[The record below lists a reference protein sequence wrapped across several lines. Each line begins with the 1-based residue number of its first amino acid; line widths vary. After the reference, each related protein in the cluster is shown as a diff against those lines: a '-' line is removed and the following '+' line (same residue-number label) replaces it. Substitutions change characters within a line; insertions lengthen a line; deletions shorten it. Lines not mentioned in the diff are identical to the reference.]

1 MKWSGGEG
9 NEMERSGLIGSGVE
23 DKETT
28 RSVEFGSGGQQ
39 RIIKRTGADCL
50 KSKRSGADDNES

>member
-1 MKWSGGEG
+1 
-9 NEMERSGLIGSGVE
+9 MERSGLIGSGVE